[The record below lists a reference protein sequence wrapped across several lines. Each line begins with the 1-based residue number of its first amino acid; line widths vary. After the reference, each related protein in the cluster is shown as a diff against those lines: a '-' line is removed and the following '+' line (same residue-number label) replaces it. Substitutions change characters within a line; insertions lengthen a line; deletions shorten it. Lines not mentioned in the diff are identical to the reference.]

1 MLRKIK
7 VYGRLRKLLGWEN
20 GVYWADVN
28 STAEVGRFIVANWPQ
43 VKKHMVSQLYK
54 VKASGHD
61 IGEEEINNPIGQE
74 ISIVPVAVGAGFFK
88 SLRKKVGRFFRSGV
102 GKFVTGAL
110 IVGVVIATGG
120 FGAGAIGTCGLGAG
134 SIGRGTIAAGIGVSL
149 MLGGVVQMLTPVPE
163 PPEGAEMDPQSNFSF
178 SGVQNVSRSGIPVSL
193 VYGHEVFVGSVV
205 VSNGVDTAQVKG
217 TA

>member
-28 STAEVGRFIVANWPQ
+28 STAEVGRFLVANWPH
-43 VKKHMVSQLYK
+43 VKKHMVSQFYK

-61 IGEEEINNPIGQE
+61 IGEEEIYNPIGQE
-74 ISIVPVAVGAGFFK
+74 ISIVPVAVGALNFKKFFK
-88 SLRKKVGRFFRSGV
+88 SPL
-102 GKFVTGAL
+102 GKFITGAI

-120 FGAGAIGTCGLGAG
+120 FGGIALGPLYAGGATIGL
-134 SIGRGTIAAGIGVSL
+134 GTIAAGIGISL
-149 MLGGVVQMLTPVPE
+149 MLGGVLQMLSPQDEYPD
-163 PPEGAEMDPQSNFSF
+163 GAGEMDPQSNFSF
-178 SGVQNVSRSGIPVSL
+178 SGVQNVSRAGIPLAL
-193 VYGHEVFVGSVV
+193 VYGHEVFIGSVV